1 MLSHTYDFL
10 HSVPLSVKWGYSSF
24 ARLWGGKCN
33 NSVVETGGLV
43 WLEYRVSQPART
55 VAPWIQPVLLD
66 AYLFY
71 PNLTI
76 IPGKLL
82 RWLQDKT
89 KTFLFFIFLS
99 INRSWLST
107 ALLARSSALICTA
120 AGSWCPLSDHKADMA
135 SRFPHR
141 LSPTC
146 EAEVLLN
153 NHFKIYKQGNGG
165 TEKSSH
171 LLEVTQTQN
180 LIPGHW
186 YSQE

>member
-1 MLSHTYDFL
+1 MQQQRS
-10 HSVPLSVKWGYSSF
+10 
-24 ARLWGGKCN
+24 GKR
-33 NSVVETGGLV
+33 GGLV
-43 WLEYRVSQPART
+43 WLECRVSQAAKT
-55 VAPWIQPVLLD
+55 VAPRIQPVLLD
-66 AYLFY
+66 AYSFY

-89 KTFLFFIFLS
+89 KAFFFFFIFLS

-107 ALLARSSALICTA
+107 ALLARPAALICTA
-120 AGSWCPLSDHKADMA
+120 AGSWHPLSAHKADMA
-135 SRFPHR
+135 RRFPHR

-146 EAEVLLN
+146 EAEVLFS

-171 LLEVTQTQN
+171 LLEVTQT
-180 LIPGHW
+180 
-186 YSQE
+186 

>member
-1 MLSHTYDFL
+1 MQQQCI
-10 HSVPLSVKWGYSSF
+10 G
-24 ARLWGGKCN
+24 N
-33 NSVVETGGLV
+33 GGLV

-71 PNLTI
+71 PNLTT

-120 AGSWCPLSDHKADMA
+120 EGSWCPLSDHKADMA